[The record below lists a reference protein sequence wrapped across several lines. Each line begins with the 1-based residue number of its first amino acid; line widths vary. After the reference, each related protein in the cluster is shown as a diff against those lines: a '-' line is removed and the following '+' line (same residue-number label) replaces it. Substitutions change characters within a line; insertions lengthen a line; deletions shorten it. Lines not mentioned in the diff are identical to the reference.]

1 MLKIWNMWL
10 RYKTKNFTRIP
21 LFVMFFDYQKY
32 KKNGAKG
39 SCDWYSHPNIMKDEY
54 IRERMQLK
62 MIEVDIIKGLEELK
76 KNTTGEALELFDR
89 HMWENLKCVP

>member
-1 MLKIWNMWL
+1 MLKMWNMWL

-32 KKNGAKG
+32 KKNGAKS

-54 IRERMQLK
+54 IRERMQ
-62 MIEVDIIKGLEELK
+62 ECVDHIRESYDMTTFTEIKG
-76 KNTTGEALELFDR
+76 
-89 HMWENLKCVP
+89 

>member
-10 RYKTKNFTRIP
+10 RYKTK
-21 LFVMFFDYQKY
+21 KY

-54 IRERMQLK
+54 IQERMQ
-62 MIEVDIIKGLEELK
+62 ECVDHIRENYDMTTFTEIKG
-76 KNTTGEALELFDR
+76 
-89 HMWENLKCVP
+89 

>member
-1 MLKIWNMWL
+1 VSCIRVSRISLKKPMRIF
-10 RYKTKNFTRIP
+10 KIP

-54 IRERMQLK
+54 IRERMQ
-62 MIEVDIIKGLEELK
+62 ECVDHIRESYDMTTFTEIKG
-76 KNTTGEALELFDR
+76 
-89 HMWENLKCVP
+89 

>member
-1 MLKIWNMWL
+1 MVVSLHIAL
-10 RYKTKNFTRIP
+10 SLIGFCLGYII
-21 LFVMFFDYQKY
+21 L
-32 KKNGAKG
+32 
-39 SCDWYSHPNIMKDEY
+39 DEGDS
-54 IRERMQLK
+54 LK

>member
-10 RYKTKNFTRIP
+10 RYKTKSFTRIP

-32 KKNGAKG
+32 KKNGAKD

-54 IRERMQLK
+54 IRERMQ
-62 MIEVDIIKGLEELK
+62 ECVDHIRESYDMTTFTGIKG
-76 KNTTGEALELFDR
+76 
-89 HMWENLKCVP
+89 

>member
-21 LFVMFFDYQKY
+21 LFIMFFDYQKY

-54 IRERMQLK
+54 IQERMQ
-62 MIEVDIIKGLEELK
+62 ECVDRIRDNYDMTTFTEIKG
-76 KNTTGEALELFDR
+76 
-89 HMWENLKCVP
+89 